1 MTTVPNYLVT
11 LPVVPYGNAKIAG
24 DTAEEVADRIVAWNR
39 ANLSALVVES
49 VAIAEAGAGLAA
61 KVEST
66 PAPAPTPEPAANAGA
81 WGSATPAPPA
91 ATPPP
96 ASNAGGFPQEKC
108 IHGNRH
114 YWASPDG
121 KAKYWYCPL
130 PKGAEG
136 KCDRV
141 KAT

>member
-1 MTTVPNYLVT
+1 MGTITANINVRPYTNVLVEHDNPDTLIALLESEKFTTLLRAIDAAAGVAAALHE
-11 LPVVPYGNAKIAG
+11 LPEATVV
-24 DTAEEVADRIVAWNR
+24 
-39 ANLSALVVES
+39 
-49 VAIAEAGAGLAA
+49 
-61 KVEST
+61 ST
-66 PAPAPTPEPAANAGA
+66 PAPAPTPEPAANAGV

-136 KCDRV
+136 KCERV